1 MSFVIQISW
10 TCPCIVHTNFT
21 VCPSNCLCCSTVFS
35 DVSDVF
41 GCILYQKHNNEVIA
55 KQFRFRNI
63 QIVKM
68 NCFFSWLF
76 LLNQFVLTTAQL
88 EVKKLHKMCSFA
100 EFWNF
105 GCDHYVHRD
114 LFWMKKNKNLLSAT
128 HWSFSPTRA
137 FFVWH
142 ILSIAL

>member
-21 VCPSNCLCCSTVFS
+21 VCPSNCLCSSTVF
-35 DVSDVF
+35 SDVF

-68 NCFFSWLF
+68 NGFFLIIFAQQISFGHSNLKLRNSIKCARLLSSEISDVTITSTVICFEW
-76 LLNQFVLTTAQL
+76 
-88 EVKKLHKMCSFA
+88 KKK
-100 EFWNF
+100 
-105 GCDHYVHRD
+105 
-114 LFWMKKNKNLLSAT
+114 KNLLSAT

>member
-21 VCPSNCLCCSTVFS
+21 VCPSNCLCSSTVF
-35 DVSDVF
+35 SDVF

-68 NCFFSWLF
+68 NCFFLDYF
-76 LLNQFVLTTAQL
+76 
-88 EVKKLHKMCSFA
+88 CST
-100 EFWNF
+100 N
-105 GCDHYVHRD
+105 
-114 LFWMKKNKNLLSAT
+114 LFWPQRNLKLRNSIKCARLLSSEISDVTITSIVICFEWKKKKNLLSAT